1 MEQNDIQEQVEEVE
15 VVKVKNARPKKV
27 KEPKEPKP
35 MGRPR
40 KTPEELEAAK
50 EARKLRRI
58 INREK
63 QREGLPPVK
72 IGRPRT
78 RPIPE
83 PREPKK
89 RGPKP
94 KADPISKAKE
104 YYSAYYH
111 AKLCKPTQCQMCG
124 GLFCSRNSLLSHQA
138 KNRNCFI
145 IRLIK
150 NTENRE
156 IDLPEIPETTQ
167 NYLDR
172 HVDYK

>member
-40 KTPEELEAAK
+40 KTPEEK
-50 EARKLRRI
+50 EEQRLKKLA
-58 INREK
+58 EK
-63 QREGLPPVK
+63 ALLPPVK

-138 KNRNCFI
+138 KNRICFI
-145 IRLIK
+145 KRLIK
-150 NTENRE
+150 NMENVE
-156 IDLPEIPETTQ
+156 IDIPVIPETTQ

-172 HVDYK
+172 NLNTTDSD